1 MASNLTISLDP
12 TLEDELAKLAA
23 DRRRESAELAAEAVA
38 DYVAGE
44 RETAAAIRRGLQD
57 MTAGRLTP
65 HDEVMAEMWAII
77 RAAEE
82 ARRSAN

>member
-1 MASNLTISLDP
+1 
-12 TLEDELAKLAA
+12 LAKLAA
-23 DRRRESAELAAEAVA
+23 DRRAAGGELAAEAMA
-38 DYVAGE
+38 DYVARD

-57 MTAGRLTP
+57 MTAGRLAA

-77 RAAEE
+77 RAAEA